1 MDETNKVHR
10 APKKG
15 AKALKKRDK
24 KGKVGLWGFRFMVNR
39 VIGFGVTGLRL
50 GLILGD

>member
-1 MDETNKVHR
+1 MDEANKPHR

-24 KGKVGLWGFRFMVNR
+24 KGKVGLWRFKAR
-39 VIGFGVTGLRL
+39 VTAIGVGVVG
-50 GLILGD
+50 